1 MNNFIK
7 SIVITYLKNVLAKLE
22 SNTCELTEEQ
32 AMDIMSVLGHEIMS
46 KDEVYTYLNISR
58 SKFDELVR
66 DNKMPKGKKVRGFK
80 ELMFYKDEIDKYRI
94 QLKK

>member
-94 QLKK
+94 KLKK

>member
-66 DNKMPKGKKVRGFK
+66 DNKMPKGRKVRGFK

-94 QLKK
+94 KLKK